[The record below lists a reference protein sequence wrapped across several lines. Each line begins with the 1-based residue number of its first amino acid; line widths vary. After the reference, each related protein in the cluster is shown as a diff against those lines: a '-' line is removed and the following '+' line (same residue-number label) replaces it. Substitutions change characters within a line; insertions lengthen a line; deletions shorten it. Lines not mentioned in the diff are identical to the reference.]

1 MKAGNEHRVPL
12 SDGVLE
18 VLKVLEPL
26 RQGGFVFH
34 GRDATKP
41 LSAGALE
48 MLMRRLKVKSATTG
62 GPTVHGFRSAFRDWA
77 GDCTNFPREI
87 AEAALAHRVGDA
99 VERAY
104 RRSDALER
112 RRSLMV
118 AWDEYCA
125 GNDDRKVVE
134 LAARR

>member
-1 MKAGNEHRVPL
+1 
-12 SDGVLE
+12 
-18 VLKVLEPL
+18 
-26 RQGGFVFH
+26 
-34 GRDATKP
+34 
-41 LSAGALE
+41 
-48 MLMRRLKVKSATTG
+48 MRRLKVKSATTG

-112 RRSLMV
+112 RRSLMM

-134 LAARR
+134 LATRR